1 MLQDLTNISRKAM
14 VKLYFLGH
22 YIWIMFKQSTQDRH
36 IVFYKC
42 WETSEAY
49 SVFSFPLLVLF
60 LTRLFSLIS
69 NLLFLESFILNKSNQ
84 IKYSQ
89 VLKIQLAFHK

>member
-1 MLQDLTNISRKAM
+1 MSSVHKMILSSMGKTHIQINFLMLQDLTNISRKVM
-14 VKLYFLGH
+14 VKQYFLGE

-69 NLLFLESFILNKSNQ
+69 NLLF
-84 IKYSQ
+84 
-89 VLKIQLAFHK
+89 